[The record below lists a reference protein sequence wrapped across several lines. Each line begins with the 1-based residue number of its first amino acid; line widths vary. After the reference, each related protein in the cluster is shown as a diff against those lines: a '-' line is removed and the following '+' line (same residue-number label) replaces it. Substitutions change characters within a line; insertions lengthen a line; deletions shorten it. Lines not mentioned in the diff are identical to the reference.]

1 MRYTKEHEDELIS
14 YYITKSIFQCFIKQC
29 KSTGA
34 TVHSV
39 VTYMYFKMF
48 NSDAA
53 NSSVSTSTLSEMSGR
68 KTEFDFSPKRMPALM
83 GWSWEELELFGTQVR
98 VCSVQRQESSVLR
111 WELLCVGG
119 ARHLPSLTQVSK
131 KSNPA
136 SRRLNDAWCLSSL
149 LAA

>member
-14 YYITKSIFQCFIKQC
+14 YYITKSVFKYFIKQC

-68 KTEFDFSPKRMPALM
+68 KT
-83 GWSWEELELFGTQVR
+83 V
-98 VCSVQRQESSVLR
+98 
-111 WELLCVGG
+111 
-119 ARHLPSLTQVSK
+119 
-131 KSNPA
+131 
-136 SRRLNDAWCLSSL
+136 
-149 LAA
+149 